1 MRIVIYNSPCAPG
14 LVRPV
19 RAGTGI
25 NGAFLYETAAQT
37 GSDSDTMSGCM
48 EIARGKIPPGGVVCV
63 CGRESAKWRYLRRML
78 RRHGRGPIG
87 QGPGR
92 QQSTSHYGINLFI
105 RAWPGI
111 YGDEWPRIGK

>member
-1 MRIVIYNSPCAPG
+1 
-14 LVRPV
+14 
-19 RAGTGI
+19 
-25 NGAFLYETAAQT
+25 
-37 GSDSDTMSGCM
+37 
-48 EIARGKIPPGGVVCV
+48 
-63 CGRESAKWRYLRRML
+63 ML